1 MITALK
7 ALRKN
12 LNTVLDH
19 PALEGKFGKERL
31 EETLKEYGVEK
42 LDLHQIGMALME
54 FQIDTRKGEEK
65 LLKAIFG
72 EEEPEVNDEDE
83 TDDEPEQIEVTKE
96 DFEKCIAKHYW
107 EVTERHQIF
116 KDRFK
121 KLANKNKDTLFE
133 KIYKNTL
140 EDMENELARI
150 EKLAVI
156 TNLELGKYKEN
167 E

>member
-1 MITALK
+1 MISALK

-19 PALEGKFGKERL
+19 PVLEDKFGKERL

-42 LDLHQIGMALME
+42 LELHQIGMALTE
-54 FQIDTRKGEEK
+54 FQIDTRKGEER
-65 LLKAIFG
+65 LLKVIFG
-72 EEEPEVNDEDE
+72 EEEPEVN
-83 TDDEPEQIEVTKE
+83 DDEPEQIEVTKE

-107 EVTERHQIF
+107 ELTKRHQIF

-121 KLANKNKDTLFE
+121 KLAEKNKDTLFE

-156 TNLELGKYKEN
+156 THLELGKYKEN

>member
-1 MITALK
+1 MIAALK

-19 PALEGKFGKERL
+19 PVLEDKFGKERL
-31 EETLKEYGVEK
+31 EKTLKEYGVEK
-42 LDLHQIGMALME
+42 LELHQIGMALTE
-54 FQIDTRKGEEK
+54 FQIDTRKGEER
-65 LLKAIFG
+65 LLKVIFG
-72 EEEPEVNDEDE
+72 EEEPEINDDE
-83 TDDEPEQIEVTKE
+83 NDDEPEEIEVSKE

-107 EVTERHQIF
+107 ELTERHHHF

-121 KLANKNKDTLFE
+121 KLASKNTLFE
-133 KIYKNTL
+133 KIYNATL
-140 EDMENELARI
+140 EDMEKELARI

-167 E
+167 K